1 MLFHLRKE
9 ERWKEIDYYK
19 NNEILENGYY
29 QIPQELFINKLYKEK
44 LNSDSKILYAFLLDR
59 LSLSQKNHW
68 FDELNRVYLIF
79 TREEVQDK
87 LCLSEKTVTK
97 AFKQLTDTNLIAEKR
112 QGLGKPNLI
121 YVGKIQHE
129 EIMTNVEQEN
139 LQVLNSKNYG
149 SREVKNTILDVEK
162 FPTINPNNIKT
173 NITNT
178 DSINPQNKDEY
189 VSLNAVKEKCQLN
202 EFTKEEQTMLEDVI
216 ERLYYADT
224 LKVGSVIITNSK
236 ILSKLALI
244 NKNNLIQL
252 LDIAKSSN
260 NIKNITN
267 YLMIC
272 LYNNL
277 GNSTIKSQNKT
288 ANSTREYE
296 RKYPDGFFDS
306 LYANFVG
313 KNAVASS

>member
-1 MLFHLRKE
+1 M
-9 ERWKEIDYYK
+9 KEIDYYK
-19 NNEILENGYY
+19 NNEILENSYY
-29 QIPQELFINKLYKEK
+29 QISQELFINKLYKEK

-79 TREEVQDK
+79 TRGEVQEK

-97 AFKQLTDTNLIAEKR
+97 AFKQLTDTNLIVEKR

-121 YVGKIQHE
+121 YVGKIQQE
-129 EIMTNVEQEN
+129 EIITNIKQEN

-149 SREVKNTILDVEK
+149 SREVKNTILDAEK

-173 NITNT
+173 NIINT
-178 DSINPQNKDEY
+178 DSINPKSNEKCIALMDI
-189 VSLNAVKEKCQLN
+189 KEKSKLN
-202 EFTKEEQTMLEDVI
+202 EFTKEEQSILEDVI
-216 ERLYYADT
+216 ERLYYADN
-224 LKVGSVIITNSK
+224 LNVGSIMITNSK
-236 ILSKLALI
+236 ILSKLPLI

-252 LDIAKSSN
+252 LDISKNSN
-260 NIKNITN
+260 NVKNMTN

-277 GNSTIKSQNKT
+277 GNSNIKLQNKT
-288 ANSTREYE
+288 AVFTREYE
-296 RKYPDGFFDS
+296 RKYPNGFFDS
-306 LYANFVG
+306 LYANFAS
-313 KNAVASS
+313 KNAIATS

>member
-1 MLFHLRKE
+1 M
-9 ERWKEIDYYK
+9 KEIDYYK
-19 NNEILENGYY
+19 NNEILENSYY

-79 TREEVQDK
+79 TREEVQNK

-97 AFKQLTDTNLIAEKR
+97 AFKQLLEVNLISEKR

-129 EIMTNVEQEN
+129 EIIDEIEQEN
-139 LQVLNSKNYG
+139 VQILNSKNYG
-149 SREVKNTILDVEK
+149 SGKVKNTTLDTEIL
-162 FPTINPNNIKT
+162 PTINPNNIKT
-173 NITNT
+173 NIINTN
-178 DSINPQNKDEY
+178 SINPKSNEKCIALMDI
-189 VSLNAVKEKCQLN
+189 KEKSKLN
-202 EFTKEEQTMLEDVI
+202 EFTKEEQSVLEDVI

-277 GNSTIKSQNKT
+277 GNGTIKLQNKT
-288 ANSTREYE
+288 AISTREYE

-306 LYANFVG
+306 LYANFAG
-313 KNAVASS
+313 ENAVASS

>member
-1 MLFHLRKE
+1 M
-9 ERWKEIDYYK
+9 KEIDYYK
-19 NNEILENGYY
+19 NNEILENSYY

-44 LNSDSKILYAFLLDR
+44 LNSDSKILYAFLLNR

-129 EIMTNVEQEN
+129 EIITNIEQKN

-178 DSINPQNKDEY
+178 NSINPQNNN
-189 VSLNAVKEKCQLN
+189 VCISLNVVKEKCQLN
-202 EFTKEEQTMLEDVI
+202 DFSKEEQTMLEDVI

-277 GNSTIKSQNKT
+277 GNGTIKSQNKT

-313 KNAVASS
+313 KNTVESS

>member
-1 MLFHLRKE
+1 M
-9 ERWKEIDYYK
+9 KEIDYYE
-19 NNEILENGYY
+19 NNEILENSYY
-29 QIPQELFINKLYKEK
+29 QIPQELFVNGLYKEK

-68 FDELNRVYLIF
+68 FDEFGRVYLIF

-97 AFKQLTDTNLIAEKR
+97 AFKQLSEVNLIAEKR

-129 EIMTNVEQEN
+129 EITTDIKQEN

-149 SREVKNTILDVEK
+149 SGEVKSTTLNTEK
-162 FPTINPNNIKT
+162 LPTINPNNIKT
-173 NITNT
+173 NIINT
-178 DSINPQNKDEY
+178 DSINPQSNNECI
-189 VSLNAVKEKCQLN
+189 SLNEVKEKSKLN
-202 EFTKEEQTMLEDVI
+202 EFTKEEQSILEDVI

-236 ILSKLALI
+236 ILSKLPFI

-252 LDIAKSSN
+252 LDIVNNSSN
-260 NIKNITN
+260 IRNITN

-277 GNSTIKSQNKT
+277 GNTNINSKNKT
-288 ANSTREYE
+288 TNSTREYE
-296 RKYPDGFFDS
+296 RKYPEGFFDS
-306 LYANFVG
+306 LYANFSYE
-313 KNAVASS
+313 NAVASS

>member
-1 MLFHLRKE
+1 M
-9 ERWKEIDYYK
+9 KEIDYYK
-19 NNEILENGYY
+19 NNEILENSYY

-129 EIMTNVEQEN
+129 EIITNIEQEN

-149 SREVKNTILDVEK
+149 SREVKNTILDAEK
-162 FPTINPNNIKT
+162 FPTIDPNNIKT

-178 DSINPQNKDEY
+178 NSINPQNNN
-189 VSLNAVKEKCQLN
+189 VCISLNVVKEKCQLN
-202 EFTKEEQTMLEDVI
+202 DFSKEEQTMLEDVI

-252 LDIAKSSN
+252 LDITKSSN

-277 GNSTIKSQNKT
+277 GNGTIKSQNKT

-313 KNAVASS
+313 KSAVASS

>member
-1 MLFHLRKE
+1 M
-9 ERWKEIDYYK
+9 KEIDYYK
-19 NNEILENGYY
+19 NNEILENSYY
-29 QIPQELFINKLYKEK
+29 QIPQELFINKLYKEE

-112 QGLGKPNLI
+112 QGLGKTNLI

-129 EIMTNVEQEN
+129 EIITNIEQEN

-149 SREVKNTILDVEK
+149 YREVKNTILDVEK

-178 DSINPQNKDEY
+178 NSINPQNNNVY
-189 VSLNAVKEKCQLN
+189 ISLNVVKEKCQLN
-202 EFTKEEQTMLEDVI
+202 DFSKEEQTMLEDVI

-277 GNSTIKSQNKT
+277 GNGTIKSQNKT

-313 KNAVASS
+313 KKAVASS

>member
-1 MLFHLRKE
+1 M
-9 ERWKEIDYYK
+9 KEIDYYK
-19 NNEILENGYY
+19 NNEILENSYY

-129 EIMTNVEQEN
+129 EIITNIEQEN
-139 LQVLNSKNYG
+139 LQVLNSKNYD
-149 SREVKNTILDVEK
+149 SREVKNTILDAEK

-178 DSINPQNKDEY
+178 DSINPQNNN
-189 VSLNAVKEKCQLN
+189 VCISLNAVKEKSQLN
-202 EFTKEEQTMLEDVI
+202 DFSKEEQTMLEDVI
-216 ERLYYADT
+216 ERLYYADI

-277 GNSTIKSQNKT
+277 GNGTIKSQNKT

-313 KNAVASS
+313 KNTVASS

>member
-1 MLFHLRKE
+1 M
-9 ERWKEIDYYK
+9 KEIDYYK
-19 NNEILENGYY
+19 NNEILENSYY

-79 TREEVQDK
+79 TRGEVQEK

-97 AFKQLTDTNLIAEKR
+97 AFKQLTDTNLIVEKR

-129 EIMTNVEQEN
+129 EIITNIEQEN

-149 SREVKNTILDVEK
+149 SKEVKNTILDVEK

-178 DSINPQNKDEY
+178 NSINPQNNN
-189 VSLNAVKEKCQLN
+189 VCISLNVVKEKCQLN
-202 EFTKEEQTMLEDVI
+202 DFSKEEQTMLEDVI

-277 GNSTIKSQNKT
+277 GNGTIKSQNKT

-296 RKYPDGFFDS
+296 RKYPDGFLDS

>member
-1 MLFHLRKE
+1 M
-9 ERWKEIDYYK
+9 KEIDYYK
-19 NNEILENGYY
+19 NNEILENSYY
-29 QIPQELFINKLYKEK
+29 QIPQELFVNNLYKTK

-68 FDELNRVYLIF
+68 FDEYGRVYLIF
-79 TREEVQDK
+79 TREEVQNK

-97 AFKQLTDTNLIAEKR
+97 AFKQLLEVNLIAEKR

-129 EIMTNVEQEN
+129 EIISDIEQDN
-139 LQVLNSKNYG
+139 IQILNSKNYG
-149 SREVKNTILDVEK
+149 SGKVKNTTLDTEIL
-162 FPTINPNNIKT
+162 PTINPNNIKT
-173 NITNT
+173 NIINT
-178 DSINPQNKDEY
+178 DSINPQSKDEY
-189 VSLNAVKEKCQLN
+189 ISLDEVKEKCKLN
-202 EFTKEEQTMLEDVI
+202 EFTKEEQSVLEDVI

-277 GNSTIKSQNKT
+277 GNGTIKLQNKT
-288 ANSTREYE
+288 AISTREYE

-306 LYANFVG
+306 LYANFAG
-313 KNAVASS
+313 ENAVASS

>member
-1 MLFHLRKE
+1 M
-9 ERWKEIDYYK
+9 KEIDYYK
-19 NNEILENGYY
+19 NNEILENSYY
-29 QIPQELFINKLYKEK
+29 QIPQELFVNSLYKEK

-59 LSLSQKNHW
+59 LSLSQRNHW
-68 FDELNRVYLIF
+68 FDEYGRVYLIF
-79 TREEVQDK
+79 TREEVQNK

-97 AFKQLTDTNLIAEKR
+97 AFKQLLEVNLIAEKR

-129 EIMTNVEQEN
+129 EIIANTEQEN

-149 SREVKNTILDVEK
+149 SREVKNTILDAEK

-173 NITNT
+173 NVTNT
-178 DSINPQNKDEY
+178 DSINPQNNN
-189 VSLNAVKEKCQLN
+189 VCISLNAVKEKSQLN
-202 EFTKEEQTMLEDVI
+202 DFSKEEQTMLEDVI
-216 ERLYYADT
+216 ERLYYADI

-277 GNSTIKSQNKT
+277 GNGTIKSQNKT

-296 RKYPDGFFDS
+296 RKYPDEFFDS
-306 LYANFVG
+306 LYANFAG
-313 KNAVASS
+313 ENAVASS

>member
-1 MLFHLRKE
+1 M
-9 ERWKEIDYYK
+9 KEIDYYK
-19 NNEILENGYY
+19 NNEILENSYY
-29 QIPQELFINKLYKEK
+29 QIPQELFVNSLYKEK

-59 LSLSQKNHW
+59 LSLSQRNHW
-68 FDELNRVYLIF
+68 FDEYGRVYLIF
-79 TREEVQDK
+79 TREEVQNK

-97 AFKQLTDTNLIAEKR
+97 AFKQLLEVNLISEKR
-112 QGLGKPNLI
+112 QGLEKPNLI

-129 EIMTNVEQEN
+129 EVITNIEQKN

-149 SREVKNTILDVEK
+149 SREVKNTILDAEK

-173 NITNT
+173 NVTNT
-178 DSINPQNKDEY
+178 DSINPQNNN
-189 VSLNAVKEKCQLN
+189 VCISLNAVKEKSQLN
-202 EFTKEEQTMLEDVI
+202 DFSKEEQTMLEDVI
-216 ERLYYADT
+216 ERLYYADI

-277 GNSTIKSQNKT
+277 GNGTIKSQNKT

-313 KNAVASS
+313 KNTVASS

>member
-1 MLFHLRKE
+1 M
-9 ERWKEIDYYK
+9 KEIDYYK
-19 NNEILENGYY
+19 NNEILENSYY

-129 EIMTNVEQEN
+129 EIITNIEQGN

-149 SREVKNTILDVEK
+149 SREVKNTILDAEK

-178 DSINPQNKDEY
+178 DSINPQSNN
-189 VSLNAVKEKCQLN
+189 VGISLNAVKEKSQLN
-202 EFTKEEQTMLEDVI
+202 DFSKEEQTMLEDVI
-216 ERLYYADT
+216 ERLYYADI

-277 GNSTIKSQNKT
+277 GNGTIKSQNKT

-313 KNAVASS
+313 KSAVTSS

>member
-1 MLFHLRKE
+1 M
-9 ERWKEIDYYK
+9 KEIDYYK
-19 NNEILENGYY
+19 NNEILENSYY

-129 EIMTNVEQEN
+129 EIITNIEQKN

-149 SREVKNTILDVEK
+149 SREVKNTILDAEK

-178 DSINPQNKDEY
+178 DSINPQNNN
-189 VSLNAVKEKCQLN
+189 VCISLNAVKEKSQLN
-202 EFTKEEQTMLEDVI
+202 DFSKEEQTMLEDVI
-216 ERLYYADT
+216 ERLYYADI

-252 LDIAKSSN
+252 LDISKSSN

-277 GNSTIKSQNKT
+277 GNGTIKSQNKT

-313 KNAVASS
+313 KNTVASS

>member
-1 MLFHLRKE
+1 M
-9 ERWKEIDYYK
+9 KEIDYYK
-19 NNEILENGYY
+19 NNEVLENSYY
-29 QIPQELFINKLYKEK
+29 QIPQELFVNSLYKAK

-68 FDELNRVYLIF
+68 FDEYGRVYLIF

-97 AFKQLTDTNLIAEKR
+97 AFKQLADANLIAEKR

-129 EIMTNVEQEN
+129 DIDQFTDTKNI
-139 LQVLNSKNYG
+139 QVLNSKNYC
-149 SREVKNTILDVEK
+149 SVEVQNTTLDTENL
-162 FPTINPNNIKT
+162 PTINTNNIKT
-173 NITNT
+173 NIIKTN
-178 DSINPQNKDEY
+178 SINLQSNEECI
-189 VSLNAVKEKCQLN
+189 SLNEVKEKCKLN
-202 EFTKEEQTMLEDVI
+202 EFTKEEQSVFEDVI
-216 ERLYYADT
+216 ERLYYADN
-224 LKVGSVIITNSK
+224 LKVGSVVITNSK
-236 ILSKLALI
+236 ILSKISLI
-244 NKNNLIQL
+244 NKDNLIQL
-252 LDIAKSSN
+252 LNIVKNSS

-277 GNSTIKSQNKT
+277 GNNNIKSQNKT
-288 ANSTREYE
+288 ADTTRGYE

-306 LYANFVG
+306 LYANFSYE
-313 KNAVASS
+313 NAVASS

>member
-1 MLFHLRKE
+1 M
-9 ERWKEIDYYK
+9 KEIDYYK
-19 NNEILENGYY
+19 NNEILENSYY

-129 EIMTNVEQEN
+129 EIITNIEQKN

-149 SREVKNTILDVEK
+149 SREVKNTILDAEK

-178 DSINPQNKDEY
+178 DSINPQNNN
-189 VSLNAVKEKCQLN
+189 VCISLNVVKEKCQLN
-202 EFTKEEQTMLEDVI
+202 DFSKEEQTMLEDVI
-216 ERLYYADT
+216 ERLYYANT

-252 LDIAKSSN
+252 LDITKSSN

-277 GNSTIKSQNKT
+277 GNGTIKSQNKT

-313 KNAVASS
+313 KSAVASS